1 MFLKSYYFLKSIN
14 NLPGFSG
21 LMRVAEGVF
30 PVFYFFICCFILLSL
45 LLMPAVLP
53 CGIAVNETDVIQS
66 QTRSVARTLP

>member
-30 PVFYFFICCFILLSL
+30 LVFYFFICCFYF
-45 LLMPAVLP
+45 A
-53 CGIAVNETDVIQS
+53 IAVAYASSAAVWHCCE
-66 QTRSVARTLP
+66 